1 MRPKLETPTPTSPL
15 FPAPPLLLHFF
26 LCITASLS
34 LGAGQL
40 GLRLEAKFEVVKVTG
55 ESSPPVDKGEG
66 KNRAGLG
73 AAGVENRRLRGRPRR
88 EYINITAA
96 LEGTAKDLLH
106 DGRI

>member
-1 MRPKLETPTPTSPL
+1 M
-15 FPAPPLLLHFF
+15 
-26 LCITASLS
+26 
-34 LGAGQL
+34 
-40 GLRLEAKFEVVKVTG
+40 VKVTG

-73 AAGVENRRLRGRPRR
+73 AAGVENRRLRGWPRG
-88 EYINITAA
+88 EYRKSAAA